1 MTTKTARLNV
11 DGMQC
16 SGCEDIICEAIN
28 ALPGITSVN
37 ASYEKQSVDV
47 SYDPAQV
54 RLQQIDQAIA
64 DKGYVANRPQSKT
77 LKIIRALLAFAL
89 LLVIVGGV
97 TYWGKSQMPAVMQM
111 INPQAGYVMLLGI
124 GFLTGFHCI
133 GMCGSFV
140 VSYTSST
147 HSKPRQLLSHLGYG
161 LGKVV
166 SYSGIGAGF
175 GLLGATI
182 AITPQI
188 RGIAA
193 LAASLFLVIYG
204 LRMLNVFG
212 FLRRFVLRLPSSI
225 NHQLTDSMRKQRN
238 ALVTGLFSGFLL
250 GCGPLQAMYIMAAGT
265 GDPQQGAMILLMF
278 SLGTLL
284 PLWGFGLFATLLSA
298 KVMSQLVRVSGVLV
312 IVMGVMMAQRG
323 MMFVKGEKMKMPMPM
338 MDHSMPMAH

>member
-1 MTTKTARLNV
+1 MATKTQQLKVA
-11 DGMQC
+11 GMQC
-16 SGCEDIICEAIN
+16 SGCEDIICDAVG
-28 ALPGITSVN
+28 ALPGIIRVE
-37 ASYEKQSVDV
+37 ADYGKQTVDV
-47 SYDPAQV
+47 SFDPAQI
-54 RLQQIDQAIA
+54 RLEQISQTIV
-64 DKGYVANRPQSKT
+64 DKGYSVNPPKS
-77 LKIIRALLAFAL
+77 RALNLLRNVLAFVL
-89 LLVIVGGV
+89 LLLIVGGV
-97 TYWGKSQMPAVMQM
+97 TYWGKSQMPTVMGM
-111 INPQAGYVMLLGI
+111 INQQAGYVMMLGI

-140 VSYTSST
+140 VSYTNAT
-147 HSKPRQLLSHLGYG
+147 HSKPRQLLAHFSYG
-161 LGKVV
+161 LGKVL
-166 SYSGIGAGF
+166 SYTSIGAGF

-212 FLRRFVLRLPSSI
+212 FLRRFVLRLPTSI

-238 ALVTGLFSGFLL
+238 ALVTGLYSGLLL

-265 GDPQQGAMILLMF
+265 GDPRQGAMILLMF

-284 PLWGFGLFATLLSA
+284 PLWGFGMFATLLSA
-298 KVMSQLVRVSGVLV
+298 NAMRQLVKVSGLLV

-323 MMFVKGEKMKMPMPM
+323 MMFIKGGQMNMPMKN
-338 MDHSMPMAH
+338 HSMPMPN